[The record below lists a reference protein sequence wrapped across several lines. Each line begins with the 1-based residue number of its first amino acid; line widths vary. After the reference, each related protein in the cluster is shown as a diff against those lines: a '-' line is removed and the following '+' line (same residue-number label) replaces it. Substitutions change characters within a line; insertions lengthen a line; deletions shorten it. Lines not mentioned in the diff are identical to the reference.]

1 VSENDD
7 LRSFIREITLRF
19 ERVTDAIMARMDESL
34 RAIRDENRVY
44 FKTVRDEDRA
54 IREENRAF
62 REENRAYI
70 KMIRKESAAYFEKI
84 NADQKADR
92 ERLDEILAEGRAGRQ
107 ALFHLL
113 DELRGNGGP
122 ATAG

>member
-1 VSENDD
+1 MTENDD
-7 LRSFIREITLRF
+7 LRTFIREITRRF
-19 ERVTDAIMARMDESL
+19 ERGMDRIAARMDENV
-34 RAIRDENRVY
+34 RVMRDENR
-44 FKTVRDEDRA
+44 T
-54 IREENRAF
+54 
-62 REENRAYI
+62 
-70 KMIRKESAAYFEKI
+70 YFERI
-84 NADQKADR
+84 VAEQKADR